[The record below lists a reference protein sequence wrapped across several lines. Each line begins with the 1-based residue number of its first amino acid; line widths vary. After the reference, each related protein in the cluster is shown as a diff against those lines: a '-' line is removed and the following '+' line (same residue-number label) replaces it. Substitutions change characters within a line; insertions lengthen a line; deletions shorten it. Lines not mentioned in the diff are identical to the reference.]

1 MVFAVGLLPQDFRKF
16 QPGRIHSDFMR
27 AVIQRVST
35 ANVSIENEIVGSIQ
49 QGLLV
54 LLAIEETDGDD
65 DILWLSMPHQFGHNT
80 FPVRTQNS
88 AP

>member
-1 MVFAVGLLPQDFRKF
+1 
-16 QPGRIHSDFMR
+16 
-27 AVIQRVST
+27 
-35 ANVSIENEIVGSIQ
+35 
-49 QGLLV
+49 LLV